1 MYALTSARVG
11 KKKDPLQLESMDFIR
26 TWLRNFPQRREDNG
40 LTLCF
45 APAKMHYSAQIC
57 LLLGTETA
65 MYSGSYLWL
74 LTVRVKMNTGS
85 NSRSKKNKKNGETDG
100 EKQKP
105 RKHETAGWRCWLF
118 ASLFPLVPTPW
129 LPSSLIFSRCPRQTY
144 RSFYFTTADG
154 KNSCAK

>member
-26 TWLRNFPQRREDNG
+26 KWLRNFPQRREDNG

-85 NSRSKKNKKNGETDG
+85 NSRSKKNKK
-100 EKQKP
+100 K
-105 RKHETAGWRCWLF
+105 WRD
-118 ASLFPLVPTPW
+118 
-129 LPSSLIFSRCPRQTY
+129 R
-144 RSFYFTTADG
+144 
-154 KNSCAK
+154 